1 MATKIPSPDQAIY
14 EWESRA
20 TLAPLTSSE
29 KNSVHLLS
37 VLVSR
42 LSMPVYFYILCN
54 NYSWVY

>member
-54 NYSWVY
+54 NYS